1 MRKRK
6 NPAAAATAGGARNA
20 VLGGQRFDSRP
31 VPVHEQGPRLIQL
44 IAHMGAGAW
53 LVDLGGPKLEVAQA
67 YVLERGWRSG
77 ALVCM
82 CDICTG
88 AMQ

>member
-1 MRKRK
+1 
-6 NPAAAATAGGARNA
+6 
-20 VLGGQRFDSRP
+20 
-31 VPVHEQGPRLIQL
+31 
-44 IAHMGAGAW
+44 MGAGAW